1 VQNNDAVQPELTLEL
16 PYISADLPGIGG
28 QLRSSPDHFIVEE
41 LPLYDPIGEGQHLYV
56 NLTKEAL
63 TTRDIQRQL
72 ATLFNL
78 PNGDI
83 GFAGMK
89 DKYARATQTFSLNVG
104 HVDEQ
109 FVAEAFE
116 RIQTHLP
123 VQVHWIK
130 LHRNKL
136 KAGHLLGNRFTI
148 IISDLSMPTDVAL
161 AQAQK
166 VIDCIKARGLPNYYG
181 PQRLGQQGS
190 NVIRGFELIVG
201 NRDLRDRWLRDLL
214 KASVQSYLCNRYL
227 ARRVEEGLFDQLL
240 VGDVAKK
247 YDTGGLFEVE
257 DLEAEQPR
265 YERQEISFTAPI
277 YGPKMWV
284 TGGPAGEFE
293 AAILAAHDLTLEQL
307 GKARLT
313 GTRRLGRLLF
323 PDLEVKKGER
333 GLELSF
339 SLSKGAFATTILR
352 EVMKVDDNALA
363 TLPAD
368 DSD

>member
-1 VQNNDAVQPELTLEL
+1 VPNTNAFQTELILDL
-16 PYISADLPGIGG
+16 PYISAALPGIGG

-63 TTRDIQRQL
+63 TTREVQRQL
-72 ATLFNL
+72 ALLFNL
-78 PNGDI
+78 ANAEV

-89 DKYARATQTFSLNVG
+89 DKYARTTQTFSLNVG
-104 HVDEQ
+104 QVDDQ
-109 FVAEAFE
+109 FVADAFE
-116 RIQTHLP
+116 RIQTNLP
-123 VQVHWIK
+123 VQVHWTK

-148 IISDLSMPTDVAL
+148 IISDLLMPADEAL
-161 AQAQK
+161 AQAQA
-166 VIDCIKARGLPNYYG
+166 VVDCIKARGLPNYYG

-190 NVIRGFELIVG
+190 NVSRGLGIITGKFDV
-201 NRDLRDRWLRDLL
+201 RDRWLRDLL

-227 ARRVEEGLFDQLL
+227 ARRVEDGLFDQLL

-257 DLEAEQPR
+257 DLDAEQPR
-265 YERQEISFTAPI
+265 YERKEISFTAPI
-277 YGPKMWV
+277 YGPKMWI

-293 AAILAAHDLTLEQL
+293 ASILADHELTLEQM

-323 PDLEVKKGER
+323 PDLEIRTGER

-339 SLSKGAFATTILR
+339 SLSKGAFATTVLR
-352 EVMKVDDNALA
+352 EVMKIDDNALA